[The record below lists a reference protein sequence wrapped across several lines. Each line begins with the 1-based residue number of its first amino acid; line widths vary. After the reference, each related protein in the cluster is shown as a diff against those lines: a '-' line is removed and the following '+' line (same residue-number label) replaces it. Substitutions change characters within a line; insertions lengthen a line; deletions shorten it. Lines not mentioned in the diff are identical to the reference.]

1 MGPRLGLISV
11 RLMTLLTLLGS
22 ALSGSMAAH
31 AQTSE
36 PTIEQ
41 LQKEIRQRDA
51 IIRSLVR
58 RVEKLE
64 RQVGIGPSATASP
77 AAGPTQSV
85 ARSQAGT
92 RPLPPTVA
100 TLEPAEAAPVPA
112 GPKTSP
118 ASSAGATQL
127 AADTNPPAPGQFEV
141 SAEAAER
148 ALERTLVATGNL
160 LVPKGFAEVQ
170 PLFSYTRRE
179 QPTLAIFN
187 VNRNEF
193 SWALD
198 MRLGLPWESQFEIAL
213 PYNLAQQQVTD
224 IAVTPPQ
231 QVANSW
237 GNSFGDLTVGLA
249 KTFVH
254 ESGWIPD
261 LLGRVTYEIPTG
273 PESSNQVPLGSRR
286 SLLAFSLAATKRQD
300 PLVFVASG
308 GYTKAFQTDQINLGD
323 QVNFLTGVFLA
334 SSPETSLRAVLQN
347 NFVDAVRINDVT
359 FRGSD
364 TVQTILTFGVS
375 SILGRGVLVD
385 LQVGSGLT
393 NSAPK
398 YSVTLSGTYRFPV
411 PGL

>member
-1 MGPRLGLISV
+1 
-11 RLMTLLTLLGS
+11 MTLLALLGS
-22 ALSGSMAAH
+22 ALPGSTAAY

-41 LQKEIRQRDA
+41 LQKEVRQRDA

-64 RQVGIGPSATASP
+64 RQVGTGASATANLV
-77 AAGPTQSV
+77 AGPTRSV
-85 ARSQAGT
+85 ARSQAGA
-92 RPLPPTVA
+92 RPPAPTVA
-100 TLEPAEAAPVPA
+100 TLEPAESAPAPAA
-112 GPKTSP
+112 PKTSP
-118 ASSAGATQL
+118 ASSAGATQQ
-127 AADTNPPAPGQFEV
+127 AADTNPPAANPPAPGQFEV
-141 SAEAAER
+141 SPETAER

-179 QPTLAIFN
+179 LPTQVFFN
-187 VNRNEF
+187 VNRNEL

-198 MRLGLPWESQFEIAL
+198 MRFGLPWESQFEISL
-213 PYNLAQQQVTD
+213 PYNLTQQQVND
-224 IAVTPPQ
+224 IRMAQPQ
-231 QVANSW
+231 QFLNSW

-261 LLGRVTYEIPTG
+261 LLARVNYEIPTG
-273 PESSNQVPLGSRR
+273 PENSNGVPLTSRR
-286 SLLAFSLAATKRQD
+286 SLLAYSLTAIKRQD
-300 PLVFVASG
+300 PLVFVATG
-308 GYTKAFQTDQINLGD
+308 GYTKSFQKGQINLGD
-323 QVNFLTGVFLA
+323 QVNFLTGVFFA
-334 SSPETSLRAVLQN
+334 TSPETSLRAVLQN
-347 NFVDAVRINDVT
+347 NFVQDVRLDDIT

-364 TVQTILTFGVS
+364 TVQSILTFGAS
-375 SILGRGVLVD
+375 SILGRGILVD
-385 LQVGSGLT
+385 LQAGIGLT

-398 YSVTLSGTYRFPV
+398 YTVILSGTYRFGM